1 MAILVADNFQYQG
14 RKPLDSRIIVDTVA
28 DMKAIAE
35 SIIYEGILV
44 YNKETKKYYQ
54 FDPANIVDATLG
66 KWREFSGGS
75 GSGNA
80 LILEY
85 TQDTA
90 YLKNTLIVNDGKLY
104 IAALDFTSSNLGP
117 TTTDDFAL
125 DLAAK
130 NLTPVSADAETPIQ
144 EYKQNTTYKK
154 DTLVYCG
161 DRLGRV
167 SADFTSD
174 TSKLL
179 LEDSFALDVSNGN
192 IIVDKI
198 DISELDE
205 QLLKALPIVAFVTKH
220 DIPRFESNMVISG
233 SIPKFRDGT
242 ALSTEEKKGCNF
254 LYIVDANNE
263 LTGLAMVMSYDE
275 TADEFTVN
283 AMKYGVGTSDNILPS
298 DKVLTKRTV
307 GEEEIFAKDDVL
319 NPVLII
325 KDTAPTDITKPWYQ
339 SNILDSTGIAPGSI
353 SVKKYNTTSSAWD
366 ITDTIDIKNSDT
378 VKNENGAE
386 WEYFRVYT
394 TGNVFVSLSKYQLVY
409 DTNQILGKIIDINTT
424 THELTIKT
432 IHANAESDA
441 VLEEDIQANI
451 AIGAAAA
458 NFKYPKNMTFTEFV
472 KKIAIKDILVSLN
485 FTATGAGLIKKG
497 TTINGSTLTAT
508 LTALGNIPIEKIKFY
523 DGNTQLSEQTYAVG
537 TTIYTDSVSDNIT
550 TNKTFAVVVEQEG
563 NRTVRKEAKLV
574 FVNPTYVGAVSSLT
588 PTDAEILAFTENL
601 KEHFKGTYT
610 VSMADART
618 CISYPSS
625 MGNITSIKDKNNF
638 EYVNSFT
645 KTTRTLNGETYNV
658 YILTDAV
665 TADNFTW
672 TIN

>member
-54 FDPANIVDATLG
+54 FDPANTVDTTLG
-66 KWREFSGGS
+66 KWREFSSG

-80 LILEY
+80 SILEY
-85 TQDTA
+85 TQNTA
-90 YLKNTLIVNDGKLY
+90 YLKNTLIINDGKLY
-104 IAALDFTSSNLGP
+104 IAALDFTSSNVGP
-117 TTTDDFAL
+117 TVDDDFAL
-125 DLAAK
+125 DTAAQ
-130 NLTPVSADAETPIQ
+130 NLIPVSADSETFIQ
-144 EYKQNTTYKK
+144 EYKQSTSYKK
-154 DTLVYCG
+154 NMLVYCG

-167 SADFTSD
+167 AADFTSD

-179 LEDSFALDVSNGN
+179 LEDSFTLDVNNGK

-220 DIPRFESNMVISG
+220 DIPRFESNMTIAG
-233 SIPKFRDGT
+233 TIPKFRDGT
-242 ALSTEEKKGCNF
+242 SLSTEEKKGCNF

-263 LTGLAMVMSYDE
+263 LTGLAMVMNYDE
-275 TADEFTVN
+275 TIDEFTVN

-325 KDTAPTDITKPWYQ
+325 KDTAPTDTTKPWYQ
-339 SNILDSTGIAPGSI
+339 SNVLDSTGIAPGSI
-353 SVKKYNTTSSAWD
+353 SVKKYNATSSAWD
-366 ITDTIDIKNSDT
+366 ITDSIDIKNSDT

-386 WEYFRVYT
+386 WEYFRIYT

-432 IHANAESDA
+432 IHANPESDA

-451 AIGAAAA
+451 AIGAAPA
-458 NFKYPKNMTFTEFV
+458 NFKYPQGMTFTEFV
-472 KKIAIKDILVSLN
+472 KKIALKDILAAVN
-485 FTATGAGLIKKG
+485 FVVTGAGLHKKG
-497 TTINGSTLTAT
+497 TTVNGSTLTAT
-508 LTALGNIPIEKIKFY
+508 LTDLGNVAINKIKFY
-523 DGNTQLSEQTYAVG
+523 KGNTVIDDQNYING
-537 TTIYTDSVSDNIT
+537 TTIYSNSQTGSITDNT
-550 TNKTFAVVVEQEG
+550 TFAVIIEQDKG
-563 NRTVRKEAKLV
+563 YTVRKEASIK
-574 FVNPTYVGAVSSLT
+574 FVNPTYIGAVNSLT
-588 PTDAEILAFTENL
+588 PTAIEITAFTENL
-601 KEHFKGTYT
+601 KEQFKGTYT
-610 VSMADART
+610 ITMNDQRT
-618 CISYPSS
+618 CFAYPAS
-625 MGNITSIKDKNNF
+625 MGNVTSIKDKNNF
-638 EYVNSFT
+638 EYINSFT
-645 KTTRTLNGETYNV
+645 KTTDTINGELYNV
-658 YILTDAV
+658 YVLTDPV
-665 TADNFTW
+665 TATNFTW
-672 TIN
+672 IFN